1 MAPLRKLSQAR
12 LIVGG
17 GHAPRDP
24 LEVSVMPSGS
34 TTRSRAPKCRTCG
47 KRIHVPKG
55 WSVGSASRRHY
66 WRKHPEVMRKSGGA
80 K

>member
-1 MAPLRKLSQAR
+1 
-12 LIVGG
+12 
-17 GHAPRDP
+17 
-24 LEVSVMPSGS
+24 MPTGS
-34 TTRSRAPKCRTCG
+34 TTRSRAPKCKTCG